1 MLRKEMTKVEI
12 ERELHGKG
20 DYVQIDNITRFLK
33 ENLPLDIKKFVYL
46 KLVEIYER
54 RNMFLDAAEV
64 YGRVAELALNSSE
77 KVNFLIKETENYI
90 RAGFFDKADLS
101 TKRTLLEAK
110 PNERPK
116 ISLSIKEFYK
126 NQAQVYEKERR
137 RNKAVKTY
145 EKIITM
151 DISEPNKN
159 EINKKLLEL
168 YKELGMIEQYMKLKS
183 QVKI

>member
-1 MLRKEMTKVEI
+1 MTKVEI

-64 YGRVAELALNSSE
+64 YGRVAELTLNSSE

-90 RAGFFDKADLS
+90 KAGFFDKADLS
-101 TKRTLLEAK
+101 TKRTLSEVKAS
-110 PNERPK
+110 ERPK
-116 ISLSIKEFYK
+116 IMISIKDFYK
-126 NQAQVYEKERR
+126 TQAQTYEKEKR

-145 EKIITM
+145 EKIVTM
-151 DISEPNKN
+151 DISDSEKT

-168 YKELGMIEQYMKLKS
+168 YKELGMIEPYMKLKS
-183 QVKI
+183 QIKI